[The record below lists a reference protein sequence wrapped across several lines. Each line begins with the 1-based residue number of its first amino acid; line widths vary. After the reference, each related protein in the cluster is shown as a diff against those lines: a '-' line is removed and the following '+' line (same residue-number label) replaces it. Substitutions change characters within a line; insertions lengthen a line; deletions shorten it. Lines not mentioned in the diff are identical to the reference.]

1 MQRNGN
7 KNRCSKIHG
16 MRFVRQIRDNLI
28 FREGNG
34 SEQTLIFTWNCR
46 ILITRRERKLY
57 NCIEKEENS
66 IAEMNGAIVKFFKRT
81 INRPLSGITFT
92 SLRVLSYFI
101 RDREKLPLKHPL
113 LVYPNSSSLI

>member
-66 IAEMNGAIVKFFKRT
+66 IVEMNGAIVKF
-81 INRPLSGITFT
+81 LSAQLIVRCLE
-92 SLRVLSYFI
+92 LRLLHYAYYHISFEIEKSY
-101 RDREKLPLKHPL
+101 L
-113 LVYPNSSSLI
+113 